1 MKRLLSNLGSL
12 VTAGFRFP
20 QHLLQ
25 ALKLLPMACEGRDFG
40 QRLPIRPPNVTD
52 NNSLHL
58 SPNALWEY
66 FKNHNEGRGVW
77 KWEHYFEIYHRHFSK
92 FINQPVDVL
101 EIGIQSGGSVEMWRA
116 YFGAAAHIYG
126 VDIKEN
132 CRIFASDSVTIHIGD
147 QADRTFWKSF
157 KTEVNGID
165 IIIDDGGHTFNQQR
179 VTLEEML
186 PQLRPGGI
194 YLCEDVHGTSNKFAA
209 FAQGLVTEL
218 NSWKRIP
225 GAVLSSSVST
235 FQREIHSIHFYPYV
249 VVIEK
254 NLTAPEKFTA
264 PKQGK
269 SWQ

>member
-1 MKRLLSNLGSL
+1 MKRLLNNLGSL
-12 VTAGFRFP
+12 ATAAFRFP
-20 QHLLQ
+20 QHVGH
-25 ALKLLPMACEGRDFG
+25 AIKLLPMVCAGRDFAS
-40 QRLPIRPPNVTD
+40 RLAMQSSNMEDSNSHCLSSNV
-52 NNSLHL
+52 
-58 SPNALWEY
+58 LWDY
-66 FKNHNEGRGVW
+66 FRNHNHGRGIW

-92 FINQPVDVL
+92 FINQSVDVL
-101 EIGIQSGGSVEMWRA
+101 EIGVQSGGSLEMWRA

-132 CRIFASDSVTIHIGD
+132 CRIFASDSVTIHIGN
-147 QADRTFWKSF
+147 QADRRFWKTF
-157 KTEVNGID
+157 KSEVHGID

-186 PQLRPGGI
+186 PQLRPGGV
-194 YLCEDVHGTSNKFAA
+194 YVCEDVHGTSNKFAA

-235 FQREIHSIHFYPYV
+235 FQREIHSIHFYPYM

-254 NLTAPEKFTA
+254 NLIAPEKFIA
-264 PKQGK
+264 PKQGND
-269 SWQ
+269 WQ